1 MYLPSH
7 SYFQYLVLRGCDVD
21 GGQTRV
27 ELTSNLKWDVN
38 PSTFFREIE
47 RLGEYIDKDHSTS
60 KPEMG
65 RPKFRF
71 TTNNEGKEKIRDLS
85 KFYNIPKI

>member
-1 MYLPSH
+1 
-7 SYFQYLVLRGCDVD
+7 
-21 GGQTRV
+21 
-27 ELTSNLKWDVN
+27 
-38 PSTFFREIE
+38 E